1 MSPSLADI
9 KETLRQHLPDLR
21 EEYGVESFALF
32 GSYVRGEQHPDSDI
46 DILVTFED
54 PPGLIG
60 FTELEHTL
68 SDLLGQSVDL
78 VTENALKP
86 RIGDRVRQE
95 AESIWREDAPR

>member
-1 MSPSLADI
+1 MSPASSTTI
-9 KETLRQHLPDLR
+9 KETLRRHLLELR

-32 GSYVRGEQHPDSDI
+32 GSYVRGEQQPDSDI
-46 DILVTFED
+46 DILVTFDD
-54 PPGLIG
+54 PPGLLAFI
-60 FTELEHTL
+60 ELEHTL

-95 AESIWREDAPR
+95 AEPI

>member
-1 MSPSLADI
+1 MSSPSSATI
-9 KETLRQHLPDLR
+9 KETLRQHLPALR

-46 DILVTFED
+46 DILVTFDD
-54 PPGLIG
+54 PPGLLAFI
-60 FTELEHTL
+60 ELERTL

-95 AESIWREDAPR
+95 AEPI

>member
-1 MSPSLADI
+1 MSPSLTDI
-9 KETLRQHLPDLR
+9 KKTLRQHLPELR
-21 EEYGVESFALF
+21 DEYGVASFALF
-32 GSYVRGEQHPDSDI
+32 GSYVRGEQRPDSDI

-54 PPGLIG
+54 PPGLLALI
-60 FTELEHTL
+60 ELERTL

-95 AESIWREDAPR
+95 AEPI